1 MYSDEDDESSK
12 IVRKEEKIPSKSEA
26 LEVLTK
32 LNMQRH
38 IINHVLAVSRKAIK
52 IASRIQSVPIDLKLV
67 RIGAILHDIG
77 RTQTHDFLHGVTGGT
92 IIREQ
97 LNWSEKLARI
107 AETHILGGITKEEAI
122 ELGLPPKDYIP
133 ITIEEKIVCLADKYI
148 NGSKEVPIE
157 HRFRNWFSRFGE
169 TDLLIK
175 SKKRVEQ
182 LELEIYRMMYP

>member
-1 MYSDEDDESSK
+1 MFSDDDKDTST
-12 IVRKEEKIPSKSEA
+12 IGRKEETIPSKSEA
-26 LEVLTK
+26 LEMLAK

-77 RTQTHDFLHGVTGGT
+77 RTQTHDFLHGVTGGV

-107 AETHILGGITKEEAI
+107 AETHILGGITKEEAL

-157 HRFRNWFSRFGE
+157 YRFRNWFNRFGE
-169 TDLLIK
+169 TELLVK

>member
-1 MYSDEDDESSK
+1 MFSDDDKNTSK

-26 LEVLTK
+26 LEMLTK

-52 IASRIQSVPIDLKLV
+52 IALRIQSVPIDLKLV

-77 RTQTHDFLHGVTGGT
+77 RTQTHDFLHGVTGGV

-107 AETHILGGITKEEAI
+107 AETHILGGITKEEAL

-157 HRFRNWFSRFGE
+157 HRFRNWFNRFGE
-169 TDLLIK
+169 TELLVK